1 MGTRVRPGAGGT
13 TRRRRGRRWR
23 ARHALVAAT
32 AVLAL
37 VGTGC
42 DAVGDAVGDAAGELS
57 GAAASEAQRQVDRV
71 RDRVGDEVAE
81 RVQDAV
87 VQYGGT
93 IDVDRVCELV
103 GDDRLTNSE
112 RGRLEVAVELADAL
126 GLPADVVGPAGEL
139 LDTTSGATDRV
150 GDLVEACKAA
160 GASMQDGS

>member
-1 MGTRVRPGAGGT
+1 MGTRLRRGIGRTWRRAGGPRAT
-13 TRRRRGRRWR
+13 GRRT
-23 ARHALVAAT
+23 LVAT
-32 AVLAL
+32 AAVVA
-37 VGTGC
+37 VVATGC
-42 DAVGDAVGDAAGELS
+42 DAVEDAAGDLS

-71 RDRVGDEVAE
+71 RDRVGDEVAA

-126 GLPADVVGPAGEL
+126 GLPSDIVGPAGDL

-150 GDLVEACKAA
+150 EGLVEACKAA
-160 GASMQDGS
+160 GASFQDGS